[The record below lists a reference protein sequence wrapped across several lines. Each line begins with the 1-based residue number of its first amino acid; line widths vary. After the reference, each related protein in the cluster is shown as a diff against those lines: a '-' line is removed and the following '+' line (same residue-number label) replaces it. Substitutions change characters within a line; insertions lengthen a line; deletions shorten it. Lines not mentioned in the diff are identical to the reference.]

1 VGKVVKGIIYAIL
14 AGAFI
19 TLQGVANAS
28 IGAHIGTWQAATLT
42 QFTGFIAAALI
53 LLVARGGSWQGIRKV
68 KPLYLMGGAFA
79 AIIIFSEVTAIG
91 QIGVTFTI
99 SALLIAQ
106 LTMTFLIDTNG
117 WFDVIK
123 RKMGVLHFAG
133 IALMILGVIV
143 LKL

>member
-1 VGKVVKGIIYAIL
+1 MIKGIIYAIL

-28 IGAHIGTWQAATLT
+28 ISADIGTWQAAALT
-42 QFTGFIAAALI
+42 QFTGFIAAGLI
-53 LLVARGGSWQGIRKV
+53 LMVVRDASWQGLRKV
-68 KPLYLMGGAFA
+68 KPLYVTGGGLA

-91 QIGVTFTI
+91 HIGVTFTI

-106 LTMTFLIDTNG
+106 LCMTFLIDTNG
-117 WFDVIK
+117 LFEVPK
-123 RKMGVLHFAG
+123 RKMGVFHFAG
-133 IALMILGVIV
+133 IAFMILGVIL